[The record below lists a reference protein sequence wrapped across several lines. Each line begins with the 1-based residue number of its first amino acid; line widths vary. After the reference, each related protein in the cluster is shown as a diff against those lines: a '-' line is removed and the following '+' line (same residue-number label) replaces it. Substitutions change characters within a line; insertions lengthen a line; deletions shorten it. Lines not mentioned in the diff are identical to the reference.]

1 MELII
6 LFTWLMLGI
15 SFGNSNPLP
24 LQTPYQK
31 ELKTES
37 EIRFGY
43 GMSFEYHGQMVH
55 GLDIYNRFRNS

>member
-6 LFTWLMLGI
+6 LFAWLMLGNC
-15 SFGNSNPLP
+15 FGNSNPLP
-24 LQTPYQK
+24 LQTLYQK

-43 GMSFEYHGQMVH
+43 GMSFEYH
-55 GLDIYNRFRNS
+55 